1 MKFTPLLIFLIIV
14 VVALIIAV
22 IVLSVKS
29 VKSEKKPDLNWA
41 TSAIYLAGFEY
52 DKDQNIFVTR
62 RDAMQRIGG
71 YNDFYDRL
79 STLLYMVIDIEP
91 IVYSVGTKKYM
102 IELWKG
108 QYYASTGCEIGL
120 YHGLEGKPDLWE
132 CAKDDE
138 LIHMEYELKN
148 SLGKTIFKRSGKH
161 WWLTG
166 FKPGVFNEPSSLS
179 MENIKLGFNTEADA
193 KAFYQSLN
201 NLIKGKD
208 PKKYNPSINGKTVSF
223 RWGEPIRKQP
233 NMDKRPE
240 ALKYDRMLADYTG
253 KLFKNDFSPNNVN
266 NQILNIKK
274 FLEQD
279 GTFYDF
285 INMMQNKSTNL
296 LQKCQKW
303 DKDNGTNMV
312 TLFNLFSAIKDRNT
326 LLMTMYKLL
335 LTACD
340 HQHILK
346 FALGNNSDNVL
357 SMCEI
362 LKQKK

>member
-1 MKFTPLLIFLIIV
+1 MNFTPLLIFLIIV
-14 VVALIIAV
+14 IVMLVIILIV
-22 IVLSVKS
+22 SRVKN
-29 VKSEKKPDLNWA
+29 EKKPDLNWA
-41 TSAIYLAGFEY
+41 TSVIYLAGFEY

-62 RDAMQRIGG
+62 KDAMQRIGG

-108 QYYASTGCEIGL
+108 QYYASTGCEFGL
-120 YHGLEGKPDLWE
+120 YHELEGKSGLWE

-148 SLGKTIFKRSGKH
+148 NLGKTIFKRSGKH

-166 FKPGVFNEPSSLS
+166 FKPGVFNNPSNLS
-179 MENIKLGFNTEADA
+179 MENIKLNFNTEAEA
-193 KAFYQSLN
+193 KAFYQSLS
-201 NLIKGKD
+201 NLIKDKD
-208 PKKYNPSINGKTVSF
+208 PKKYNLSINGKTVSF
-223 RWGEPIRKQP
+223 RWGEPIKKQP
-233 NMDKRPE
+233 NMDKRTE
-240 ALKYDRMLADYTG
+240 ALKYDRMLSEYTG
-253 KLFKNDFSPNNVN
+253 KLFKNDFSPTNINNE
-266 NQILNIKK
+266 ILNIKK

-285 INMMQNKSTNL
+285 IDMMQNYSNNL

-312 TLFNLFSAIKDRNT
+312 TLFNLFAVMKDRKT
-326 LLMTMYKLL
+326 LLMTMYKFLL
-335 LTACD
+335 KACD
-340 HQHILK
+340 HSYILK
-346 FALGNNSDNVL
+346 FVLGDNVSSL
-357 SMCEI
+357 CEI